1 MPASA
6 PHSATALIKHAYGE
20 QPEDV
25 ISPIKA
31 TADALFWLD
40 ELLAMILELSASDT
54 PHSRTRIKVLAEV
67 GRHVAGDI
75 GNYADSV
82 YENMATRLQ
91 KSGTL
96 PAATISVGAHA

>member
-1 MPASA
+1 MPQSA

-25 ISPIKA
+25 IAPIKA

-54 PHSRTRIKVLAEV
+54 PRNSTRIKVLAEV
-67 GRHVAGDI
+67 GRHVAGDM
-75 GNYADSV
+75 NTYADSV
-82 YENMATRLQ
+82 YESMSTQLE

-96 PAATISVGAHA
+96 PVATTSVGAHA